1 MKAKKATLREDARRR
16 RAAMFERQPDFAA
29 EISRYAP
36 EIAKTGEGIIAGY
49 IPLDDEADPTLL
61 METLAAEG
69 RTLALPCIA
78 ARGAALVFRQW
89 VKGEALVANGY
100 GILEPVPAAPAAVPG
115 LVLVPLLAFDSRGHR
130 LGYGG
135 GYYDRTLDLLRRD
148 GAVIAVGIAFAGQEV
163 EELPRETHDHM
174 LDMIVTESGVRKF

>member
-16 RAAMFERQPDFAA
+16 RAALFERQPDFAT
-29 EISRYAP
+29 EISLYAP
-36 EIAKTGEGIIAGY
+36 EIAKTGEGVVAGY

-61 METLAAEG
+61 MQELAVKG

-78 ARGAALVFRQW
+78 ARGAALLFRTW
-89 VKGEALVANGY
+89 AKGDVLLANAF
-100 GILEPVPAAPAAVPG
+100 GILEPVPAAPVAVPS

-135 GYYDRTLDLLRRD
+135 GYYDRTLDRLRRD
-148 GAVIAVGIAFAGQEV
+148 GAVIAIGIGYAGQEV
-163 EELPRETHDHM
+163 EELPRETHDHS
-174 LDMIVTESGVRKF
+174 LDMIVTESGLRRF

>member
-16 RAAMFERQPDFAA
+16 RAAIFERQPNFAA

-36 EIAKTGEGIIAGY
+36 EIAGTDEGVIAGY
-49 IPLDDEADPTLL
+49 IPLEEEADPTLL
-61 METLAAEG
+61 MATLAAKG

-78 ARGAALVFRQW
+78 QRGAPLLFRKWEKGDAL
-89 VKGEALVANGY
+89 LANAF
-100 GILEPVPAAPAAVPG
+100 GILEPVPAAPAAVPS

-135 GYYDRTLDLLRRD
+135 GYYDRTLDRLRRD
-148 GAVIAVGIAFAGQEV
+148 GAVIAIGIAFAGQEV
-163 EELPRETHDHM
+163 EELPRETHDHA
-174 LDMIVTESGVRKF
+174 LDLIVTESGIRRF